1 MTLAES
7 PYVRH
12 SGPLWYPF
20 PDTAWQRPID
30 YSRVSTLMKKEVEQ
44 RRVSVKYGH

>member
-12 SGPLWYPF
+12 SGPLRYPF
-20 PDTAWQRPID
+20 PDTAWQRLID

-44 RRVSVKYGH
+44 RRVPVKYGH